1 MINRRH
7 FMRHLGGLSTLGIGT
22 YLSTNSSSAFS
33 ASLSGYKAIIA
44 IHLAGGNDGNNTLI
58 PMDAAYNDYQAA
70 RPVLALA
77 KTEITP
83 LSGSFMGHTFGMN
96 QALAPLLPSF
106 NAGTMAFITNVGPL
120 IQPTT
125 AAQALKGSVQLPSYL
140 YSHPEQ
146 QEMVNGWAGTQDP
159 SGWGGRGI
167 EAMDPTSSLTA
178 PLISLN
184 GASNN
189 LALGRHSP
197 LMNAYSSA
205 TRYIGQADLATPS
218 NPWTQVMG
226 ALSRIQSSNPI
237 ENEYAKAFSR
247 IYNNSSLLLNA
258 SMSTPTPSGFGT
270 DSLSAQLSMVTKLM
284 SYFSANGASRQIYS
298 LQWGGFDTHTNQR
311 GTSTIGNM
319 GQDGQLAT
327 VANALV
333 SLQNALAQANLSNNV
348 AILVNTEFARTLDPA
363 SGAGSD
369 HAWGNH
375 WMVLG
380 TPVKGAQV
388 YGNTFPSL
396 VKGGV
401 DDASPQKRGY
411 WVPQY
416 SSDQVAAD
424 LLLWLGLQ
432 SSSLTSVMPNLNNF
446 TNKTIGFMNS

>member
-1 MINRRH
+1 
-7 FMRHLGGLSTLGIGT
+7 
-22 YLSTNSSSAFS
+22 
-33 ASLSGYKAIIA
+33 
-44 IHLAGGNDGNNTLI
+44 
-58 PMDAAYNDYQAA
+58 
-70 RPVLALA
+70 
-77 KTEITP
+77 
-83 LSGSFMGHTFGMN
+83 
-96 QALAPLLPSF
+96 
-106 NAGTMAFITNVGPL
+106 
-120 IQPTT
+120 
-125 AAQALKGSVQLPSYL
+125 
-140 YSHPEQ
+140 
-146 QEMVNGWAGTQDP
+146 
-159 SGWGGRGI
+159 
-167 EAMDPTSSLTA
+167 
-178 PLISLN
+178 
-184 GASNN
+184 
-189 LALGRHSP
+189 
-197 LMNAYSSA
+197 
-205 TRYIGQADLATPS
+205 
-218 NPWTQVMG
+218 MG

-311 GTSTIGNM
+311 GTSSFGNM

-348 AILVNTEFARTLDPA
+348 AILVTTEFARTLDPA

-380 TPVKGAQV
+380 GPIKGAQI
-388 YGNTFPSL
+388 YGNQFPSL

-424 LLLWLGLQ
+424 LLTWLGLQ
-432 SSSLTSVMPNLNNF
+432 SSSLTSVLPNLNNF
-446 TNKTIGFMNS
+446 ASKTIGFMNS

>member
-1 MINRRH
+1 
-7 FMRHLGGLSTLGIGT
+7 MRHLGGLSSLGIGT
-22 YLSTNSSSAFS
+22 YLATSASSVFS

-44 IHLAGGNDGNNTLI
+44 IHLGGGNDGNNTLI
-58 PMDAAYNDYQAA
+58 PTDAAYNDYQSA
-70 RPVLALA
+70 RPILALA

-83 LSGSFMGHTFGMN
+83 LPGSFLGHTFGIN
-96 QALAPLLPSF
+96 QALAPLLASF
-106 NAGTMAFITNVGPL
+106 NAGTMGFITNVGPL

-125 AAQALKGSVQLPSYL
+125 VAQALSGSAPLPPYL

-146 QEMVNGWAGTQDP
+146 QQMVNGWAGTQDP

-167 EAMDPTSSLTA
+167 EAMDPNMSLTA
-178 PLISLN
+178 PLITLN
-184 GASNN
+184 NASNN
-189 LALGRHSP
+189 IALGRHSP

-205 TRYIGQADLATPS
+205 TRYIGQADLATPT
-218 NPWTQVMG
+218 NPWTQVMV
-226 ALSRIQSSNPI
+226 ALTRIQASSPI

-247 IYNNSSLLLNA
+247 IYNDSSLLLNA
-258 SMSTPTPSGFGT
+258 SMSTTPPSGFGT
-270 DSLSAQLSMVTKLM
+270 DNLSAQLSMVTQLM
-284 SYFSANGASRQIYS
+284 TYFSSNGASRQIYS
-298 LQWGGFDTHTNQR
+298 LQWGGFDTHTSQR
-311 GTSTIGNM
+311 GTSTIVNM

-333 SLQNALAQANLSNNV
+333 SLQNALAQAKLSNNV
-348 AILVNTEFARTLDPA
+348 AILVNTEFSRTLDPA

-380 TPVKGAQV
+380 GPIKGAQI

-396 VKGGV
+396 VKGGS

-424 LLLWLGLQ
+424 LLSWLGLQ
-432 SSSLTSVMPNLNNF
+432 TSSLTSVLPNLSNF
-446 TNKTIGFMNS
+446 NNKTIGFMNS